1 MGDAEQLVSE
11 VFGAFDLH
19 VYKSN
24 VFKMI
29 MEKNAKNVW
38 KYYVPKLSALSNFHY
53 KQIMIMDLDMY
64 DLPQL

>member
-1 MGDAEQLVSE
+1 VNE

-38 KYYVPKLSALSNFHY
+38 KYYVPKLSALSKFHY
-53 KQIMIMDLDMY
+53 KQ
-64 DLPQL
+64 